1 MYQVA
6 KLTGWGYRQIMW
18 EIPFTAGLQLLH
30 AESFAHG
37 ITKRWK
43 RNNTSA
49 LFDFEAEIDAAFAKL

>member
-1 MYQVA
+1 
-6 KLTGWGYRQIMW
+6 MW

-30 AESFAHG
+30 ADAYAHG